1 MTSPATLPSSS
12 DFPGLLTALPE
23 AEASRGH
30 HRSQQAFPRSSRS
43 LLSLRGPRRRE
54 PETPCTC
61 ALCWH
66 LTASLVRVRKLPRP
80 LPGLRGRGAVGADPS
95 ELPAS
100 LGGLGGASRESGKE
114 SRDPRDH
121 APCPGLLLK
130 PLDSSPLANRSP
142 PCLERRPMSGALGPL
157 PAPRPARP
165 FPKSLRDGRGA
176 GAGVGCGDAPKAG
189 SQWEANWALMDGNSG
204 QWRGTGRTSRRGES
218 VIWRRP
224 TITCSS
230 CC

>member
-1 MTSPATLPSSS
+1 M
-12 DFPGLLTALPE
+12 
-23 AEASRGH
+23 
-30 HRSQQAFPRSSRS
+30 
-43 LLSLRGPRRRE
+43 
-54 PETPCTC
+54 
-61 ALCWH
+61 
-66 LTASLVRVRKLPRP
+66 RVRP
-80 LPGLRGRGAVGADPS
+80 LPAPNGFACASSPGCGGAEPLAQIPRSTPFRGGEGQ
-95 ELPAS
+95 
-100 LGGLGGASRESGKE
+100 GGASLESGKE
-114 SRDPRDH
+114 SRDTRDH

-130 PLDSSPLANRSP
+130 PLDSSPLANRNP
-142 PCLERRPMSGALGPL
+142 PCLERQPMSGVLGPL

-165 FPKSLRDGRGA
+165 FPSSPRDGRGA

-204 QWRGTGRTSRRGES
+204 QWRGAGRTSRRGES